1 MSTNAIYF
9 FYDKDTTNICAVYK
23 HYDNYPEGAAS
34 HIEAAKD
41 YAWKL
46 PRFEADE
53 FASAFV
59 AANKN
64 KDGGEIRLVPLF
76 EHISRLDVM
85 EGHKGCEYYYDITY
99 DEVVGDLVVR
109 THEKKYTQIDK
120 YIWVVKSYKTHQ
132 KMLRSFNGEED
143 CQGGV
148 CGYAEVKGG
157 ECECFNK
164 EQGEVNEQV

>member
-1 MSTNAIYF
+1 MGFGTGFKQRGMEGNIMSTNAVYF
-9 FYDKDTTNICAVYK
+9 FDDTFKNDRGTTNICAVYK

-64 KDGGEIRLVPLF
+64 KDGGEIKLIPLF
-76 EHISRLDVM
+76 EHTSRPEVM
-85 EGHKGCEYYYDITY
+85 KDYPWCEFFYDITY
-99 DEVVGDLVVR
+99 DGYRFNDLTVHTYEKR
-109 THEKKYTQIDK
+109 YEKKINEYVWEIT
-120 YIWVVKSYKTHQ
+120 SYMPHQ
-132 KMLRSFNGEED
+132 QMLLINR
-143 CQGGV
+143 V
-148 CGYAEVKGG
+148 
-157 ECECFNK
+157 
-164 EQGEVNEQV
+164 QGEL

>member
-1 MSTNAIYF
+1 MSTNAVYF
-9 FYDKDTTNICAVYK
+9 FDDRGTTNICAVYK

-41 YAWKL
+41 YAWTL

-76 EHISRLDVM
+76 EHTSRLRVM
-85 EGHKGCEYYYDITY
+85 EGHKWCEYYYDITY

-109 THEKKYTQIDK
+109 THEKEHTQNNR
-120 YIWVVKSYKTHQ
+120 YIWVEKSYIPHQ
-132 KMLRSFNGEED
+132 QMLRSFAKNND
-143 CQGGV
+143 LVMPDKKLPWKPVGGR
-148 CGYAEVKGG
+148 
-157 ECECFNK
+157 
-164 EQGEVNEQV
+164 

>member
-9 FYDKDTTNICAVYK
+9 FDDTFQNDRGTTNICAVYK

-41 YAWKL
+41 YAWKF

-64 KDGGEIRLVPLF
+64 PKGGEVRLIPLF
-76 EHISRLDVM
+76 EHTSRPEVM
-85 EGHKGCEYYYDITY
+85 KDYPWCEYYYDITY
-99 DEVVGDLVVR
+99 DEVVGDLVVH
-109 THEKKYTQIDK
+109 TYEKIYNEKIKEYVWELTN
-120 YIWVVKSYKTHQ
+120 YMPHQ
-132 KMLRSFNGEED
+132 QMLRSFVGSTDLVMPDKKLPWKAVGER
-143 CQGGV
+143 G
-148 CGYAEVKGG
+148 
-157 ECECFNK
+157 
-164 EQGEVNEQV
+164 

>member
-9 FYDKDTTNICAVYK
+9 FDDTFQNDRGTINICAVYK

-41 YAWKL
+41 YAWRL

-64 KDGGEIRLVPLF
+64 KNGGEVRLIPLF
-76 EHISRLDVM
+76 EHTSRPEVM
-85 EGHKGCEYYYDITY
+85 KDYPWCEYYYDITY
-99 DEVVGDLVVR
+99 DEVVGDLVVH
-109 THEKKYTQIDK
+109 TYEKRYNDTIRE
-120 YIWVVKSYKTHQ
+120 YVWELINYMPHQ
-132 KMLRSFNGEED
+132 QMLRSSVGSTDLVMPDKKLPWKAVGER
-143 CQGGV
+143 G
-148 CGYAEVKGG
+148 
-157 ECECFNK
+157 
-164 EQGEVNEQV
+164 

>member
-1 MSTNAIYF
+1 MSTNAVYF
-9 FYDKDTTNICAVYK
+9 FDDTFKNDRGTTNICAVYK

-76 EHISRLDVM
+76 EHTSRLHVM
-85 EGHKGCEYYYDITY
+85 EDNKWCEYYYDITY

-109 THEKKYTQIDK
+109 THEKKYTQTNS
-120 YIWVVKSYKTHQ
+120 YIWVEKSYMPHQ
-132 KMLRSFNGEED
+132 QMLRSFVGSTD
-143 CQGGV
+143 LVTPDKKLPWKPVGGR
-148 CGYAEVKGG
+148 
-157 ECECFNK
+157 
-164 EQGEVNEQV
+164 